1 MIISSSQWK
10 VSVVSIFSVVQRKV
24 IPTHEEPVFWRL
36 QENKNC
42 VFHLK
47 LYVRPIMGKAILNT
61 KEYAN
66 VNQSNYFDMSEK
78 MLRILEL

>member
-1 MIISSSQWK
+1 MP
-10 VSVVSIFSVVQRKV
+10 VVSIFSVVQRKV

-36 QENKNC
+36 QGNKNC

-61 KEYAN
+61 KEYAD
-66 VNQSNYFDMSEK
+66 VNQSNYLVCQK
-78 MLRILEL
+78 KC